1 MMSKLPWDGPLFPV
15 KGHLAERYA
24 LALKHVRKLDCPLTQ
39 FSIDRMGW
47 SPQLAA
53 TLGED
58 YLGSE
63 ALRYAIILSP
73 DQSAAPPIRRR
84 FSYEA
89 PLIELVY
96 LEARA
101 TLLNLVEHEPVIV
114 ELDGGVTFCRNA
126 GDVLGIQAALAR
138 IDTPRGTLEKSRALL
153 ELANGLGQKARL
165 LDDGYIDQLLALVKE
180 VGDPRR
186 RPLPPG
192 LRVAVRSLWAEAVGP
207 VYVLRPPVGQQAN
220 TLLIA
225 TWPGKVGRGMP
236 VVALELDEPG
246 VVDALQQEGFLH
258 YTNAATLLSKRIGEL
273 ELEALL
279 AVGELQPAAAGP
291 ARRRQI
297 VGNPA
302 VRAALPPLYWEL
314 DAAQKQLAAG
324 SAVEPSHMS
333 VEARWALATPARDP
347 DVVGHLL
354 ARFVRYDYRLMAHH
368 HRRMIAAEWARYS
381 EAKRRY
387 LEATFPYMTQGFVGR
402 TENAPTN
409 EQHVEARPAA
419 PT

>member
-1 MMSKLPWDGPLFPV
+1 MSKLPWDGPLFPV

-24 LALKHVRKLDCPLTQ
+24 LALKHARKLDCPLTE

-89 PLIELVY
+89 PLLELVY

-101 TLLNLVEHEPVIV
+101 TLLNLVDQEPVIV

-126 GDVLGIQAALAR
+126 GDVLGIQAAIAR
-138 IDTPRGTLEKSRALL
+138 IDTPRRTLEKSRALL

-207 VYVLRPPVGQQAN
+207 VYVLRPPIGQQAN

-246 VVDALQQEGFLH
+246 VVDALHQEGFLH
-258 YTNAATLLSKRIGEL
+258 YANATALLTKRIGEL

-279 AVGELQPAAAGP
+279 AVGELQPASDGP

-302 VRAALPPLYWEL
+302 VRAALPQLYWEL
-314 DAAQKQLAAG
+314 DAAHKQLAAG
-324 SAVEPSHMS
+324 GTVEPSHMS

-402 TENAPTN
+402 SENSPTN
-409 EQHVEARPAA
+409 EQDVEARPAA